1 MIQLQVA
8 EMLEMAS
15 GHENQMAPISD
26 VVDVLCSTGDSFGL
40 DGSDC

>member
-8 EMLEMAS
+8 EMVEMAS
-15 GHENQMAPISD
+15 GHENQMAQISD
-26 VVDVLCSTGDSFGL
+26 VVDVLGCEGDSFGL